1 MTSSRWVVLLL
12 VALIVTN
19 AIWAYLALDSG
30 VTVAHQSDQ
39 IGYQQST
46 TDLLASL
53 VKELPRNASKNDVY
67 RFLQARY
74 PDKIVKLQADT
85 IEIGEVI
92 LEYKQD
98 SLVRVR
104 TF

>member
-1 MTSSRWVVLLL
+1 MTSSRWIALLL

-19 AIWAYLALDSG
+19 AVWAYLALDSG

-39 IGYQQST
+39 IGYQKST
-46 TDLLASL
+46 TDLLTSL
-53 VKELPRNASKNDVY
+53 VSELPRNASKNEVY

-85 IEIGEVI
+85 IEVGEVA